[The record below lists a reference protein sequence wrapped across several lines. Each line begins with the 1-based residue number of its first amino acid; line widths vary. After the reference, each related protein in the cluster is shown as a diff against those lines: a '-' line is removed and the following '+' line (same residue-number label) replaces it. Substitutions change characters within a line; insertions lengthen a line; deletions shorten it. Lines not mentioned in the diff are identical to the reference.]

1 MPKRSETAQETETLP
16 KRAKTSDKVAAHVEK
31 PRPSSSGQADEEG
44 WTKSLKVFPMFMK
57 RQIENHKDKS
67 GKIKIS
73 SKKAGKPIQ
82 KTLKKGLK
90 FKEERYL
97 NADSVYVKIVEKEF
111 LVKAKCR
118 ASMSKREVHNLK
130 TALDVQTGEV
140 VNAHC
145 TCKAGNSAYCNH
157 IMALLFELAD
167 YSLHELD
174 EVPEEAA
181 CTSRARAWG
190 IPGER
195 TSLKNP

>member
-1 MPKRSETAQETETLP
+1 
-16 KRAKTSDKVAAHVEK
+16 
-31 PRPSSSGQADEEG
+31 
-44 WTKSLKVFPMFMK
+44 MFTK

-97 NADSVYVKIVEKEF
+97 NADSVYAKIVGKEF

-130 TALDVQTGEV
+130 TTLDVQTGEV

-167 YSLHELD
+167 YSLHVLD

-181 CTSRARAWG
+181 CTSRARA
-190 IPGER
+190 
-195 TSLKNP
+195 